1 MKTTYGL
8 SGDSHMIKNMEWGA
22 VAYLKQSKY
31 GLGETDIGIN
41 NNSSYTTGC
50 GATAGSSSS
59 DTCDAYNTTNG
70 MLASTTGNI
79 YGVYDM
85 SGGAYEYV
93 MGNMVNSSGAFY
105 ASSSGFSSAPDAK
118 YYDAYT
124 YGTDYEDRGR
134 GKLGD
139 ATKETL
145 ATFGSNT
152 GGWYSDYA
160 SFVKSS
166 YSWFYRGGS
175 RGSGSNAGVF
185 SFNYGNGG
193 GIGSI
198 SSRVVLFP

>member
-1 MKTTYGL
+1 MPY
-8 SGDSHMIKNMEWGA
+8 
-22 VAYLKQSKY
+22 
-31 GLGETDIGIN
+31 IGIN

-59 DTCDAYNTTNG
+59 STCDAYNTTNG

-105 ASSSGFSSAPDAK
+105 ASGSGFSSAPDTK

-124 YGTDYEDRGR
+124 YGTSNIDHGR

-139 ATKETL
+139 ATKETV
-145 ATFGSNT
+145 ATFGSYT

-160 SFVKSS
+160 SFVNSGF
-166 YSWFYRGGS
+166 SWFNRGGF
-175 RGSGSNAGVF
+175 RNGGSNAGVF
-185 SFNYGNGG
+185 NFNVTYGG
-193 GIGSI
+193 GHSFY
-198 SSRVVLFP
+198 SSRVVLVL